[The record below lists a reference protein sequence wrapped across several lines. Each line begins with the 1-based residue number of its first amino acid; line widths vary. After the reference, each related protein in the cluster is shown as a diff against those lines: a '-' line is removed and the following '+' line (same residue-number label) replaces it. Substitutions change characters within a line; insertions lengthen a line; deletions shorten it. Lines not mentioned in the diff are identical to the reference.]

1 MVRIPEK
8 SVGFPVVP
16 NEKVMLAWNP
26 MLGVRALTE
35 VLIRNSKGHFYL
47 RNQGRKGS
55 ISDRR
60 LWGFCFVAVWVEPE
74 GKFFS
79 PQSHY
84 SALCISHQPT
94 DIQSRERKNFW
105 DLAGACLPILLYVW
119 IWYKPNQNAKLKY
132 FLLYIFSIISFLW
145 GFKMP
150 EAIASV
156 SSG

>member
-60 LWGFCFVAVWVEPE
+60 LWGFCFVAV
-74 GKFFS
+74 
-79 PQSHY
+79 
-84 SALCISHQPT
+84 
-94 DIQSRERKNFW
+94 
-105 DLAGACLPILLYVW
+105 
-119 IWYKPNQNAKLKY
+119 
-132 FLLYIFSIISFLW
+132 
-145 GFKMP
+145 
-150 EAIASV
+150 
-156 SSG
+156 